1 MASRRQRFKKLMR
14 RQHDQST
21 HSERLHREVFNGTTG
36 ARVSIHRDEVA
47 LEGDYVIE
55 RQGGPVPHESTH
67 RPKRHPRHEAAI
79 LLHDALRQAGVKD
92 AGVSAQM
99 VDKFLQ
105 LLEHVGSPDV
115 TVTQLVDQL
124 IKQRDDQVAEGARRL
139 GVVPAFQ
146 DSFVNRGAP
155 TVNHDQEGSFTIT
168 SPLGTTEEIPY
179 DATMEKIVEAAKPIG
194 GVGAVLA
201 ATADVGVPPLYQTE
215 CALSGLRLADGS
227 AARHP
232 TEDEWEEVVASAR
245 RRKRGLTKHAEA
257 AGYEFVGEYPRQ
269 RTSWL
274 IRDEMAG
281 GS

>member
-47 LEGDYVIE
+47 LEGDHVIE

-67 RPKRHPRHEAAI
+67 RPKRHPRHEAAV
-79 LLHDALRQAGVKD
+79 LLHDALRQAGVSSED
-92 AGVSAQM
+92 SRVTAPM

-115 TVTQLVDQL
+115 AVTQLVDQL
-124 IKQRDDQVAEGARRL
+124 LKQRDDQIAEGARRL
-139 GVVPAFQ
+139 QAVDWGAGEDSAVV
-146 DSFVNRGAP
+146 DLP
-155 TVNHDQEGSFTIT
+155 TKLSDLQSYEEL
-168 SPLGTTEEIPY
+168 PL
-179 DATMEKIVEAAKPIG
+179 
-194 GVGAVLA
+194 
-201 ATADVGVPPLYQTE
+201 TE
-215 CALSGLRLADGS
+215 CALNGLRLVDGS
-227 AARHP
+227 PARHP
-232 TEDEWEEVVASAR
+232 TEEEWEEVVTSAR
-245 RRKRGLTKHAEA
+245 RRKQGVARSLETS
-257 AGYEFVGEYPRQ
+257 GYELVGEYPRQ

-274 IRDEMAG
+274 IKDG